1 MRLSLAAPLQLVAQR
16 NERSS
21 EELSRFLSKQ
31 VRLATIAAAAAATA
45 KGRGEEVVDME

>member
-31 VRLATIAAAAAATA
+31 VRLATIAAAAATA